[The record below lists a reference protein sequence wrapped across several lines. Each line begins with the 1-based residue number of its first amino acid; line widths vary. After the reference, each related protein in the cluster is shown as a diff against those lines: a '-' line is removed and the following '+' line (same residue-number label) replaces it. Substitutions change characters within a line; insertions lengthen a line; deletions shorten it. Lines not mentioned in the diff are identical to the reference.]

1 MSFYQENKFCN
12 EGQVM
17 PGKATIWLSILPVLR
32 RPTNADVLDL
42 PAPRQDCSA
51 LYIATTA
58 SQSGRMKGNAA
69 QSRPLL
75 HVQARGEEFRG
86 MAKIAFEA
94 ITKQFPGTSKP
105 AVDAVSFEVP
115 EGKTCMLVGTSGSGK
130 TTLLRMVNRLIE
142 PTSGSI
148 IIDGK
153 NVLEENPIE
162 LRRRIGY
169 VIQQVGLF
177 PHMNIA
183 ENIRVTAEIAGGWTK
198 ERLNSRVDELLD
210 LVGLPPSEYRKRFPR
225 QLSGG
230 QQQRVG
236 LARALATD
244 PTILLMD
251 EPFGA
256 LDAIT
261 RARMQDEL
269 LRIQRDVHKTIL
281 FVSHDIEEAFKLGN
295 MIAVLNEGK
304 LMQLGTPVDLL
315 ANPVNEFVR
324 KLVGADSI
332 LRQLEYLPVTDALDN
347 EPEAVSS
354 AHWGDV
360 PTCSSDATLLKAML
374 QLLETNAPALAIQ
387 DKDTQIPL
395 GYITLA
401 SINREITKTRSNIT
415 ALEETKI

>member
-1 MSFYQENKFCN
+1 
-12 EGQVM
+12 
-17 PGKATIWLSILPVLR
+17 
-32 RPTNADVLDL
+32 
-42 PAPRQDCSA
+42 
-51 LYIATTA
+51 
-58 SQSGRMKGNAA
+58 
-69 QSRPLL
+69 
-75 HVQARGEEFRG
+75 
-86 MAKIAFEA
+86 MAKIAFHE
-94 ITKQFPGTSKP
+94 ITKVFPGTSKP
-105 AVDAVSFEVP
+105 AVDAITFDVP

-142 PTSGSI
+142 PTAGQI

-183 ENIRVTAEIAGGWTK
+183 ENIRVTAEIAGGWSK
-198 ERLNSRVDELLD
+198 QRLNSRVDELLD
-210 LVGLPPSEYRKRFPR
+210 LVGLPPAEYRKRFPR

-244 PTILLMD
+244 PAILLMD

-281 FVSHDIEEAFKLGN
+281 FVSHDVEEAFKLGN
-295 MIAVLNEGK
+295 MIAVLNDGK

-324 KLVGADSI
+324 RLVGADSI
-332 LRQLEYLPVTDALDN
+332 LRQLEYLPVSDALDR
-347 EPEAVSS
+347 EPDVVSS

-360 PTCSSDATLLKAML
+360 PTCSSDATLLEAML
-374 QLLETNAPALAIQ
+374 KLLETNAPALAIQ
-387 DKDTQIPL
+387 DKDTSEHL
-395 GYITLA
+395 GYVTLS
-401 SINREITKTRSNIT
+401 SINHEITKTRHSEH
-415 ALEETKI
+415 AGEATKI

>member
-1 MSFYQENKFCN
+1 
-12 EGQVM
+12 
-17 PGKATIWLSILPVLR
+17 
-32 RPTNADVLDL
+32 
-42 PAPRQDCSA
+42 
-51 LYIATTA
+51 
-58 SQSGRMKGNAA
+58 
-69 QSRPLL
+69 
-75 HVQARGEEFRG
+75 
-86 MAKIAFEA
+86 MAKIEFHE
-94 ITKQFPGTSKP
+94 ITKQYPGAAKP
-105 AVDAVSFEVP
+105 AVDAVTFGVP
-115 EGKTCMLVGTSGSGK
+115 EGSTCMLVGTSGSGK

-142 PTSGSI
+142 PTSGEI
-148 IIDGK
+148 VIDGK
-153 NVLEENPIE
+153 NILQEDPIL

-183 ENIRVTAEIAGGWTK
+183 ENVRVTAEIAGGWTK
-198 ERLNSRVDELLD
+198 QRLAERVDELLE
-210 LVGLPPSEYRKRFPR
+210 LVGLPPTEYRSRFPR

-244 PTILLMD
+244 PAILLMD

-261 RARMQDEL
+261 RARLQDEL
-269 LRIQRDVHKTIL
+269 LRVQRDVHKTIL

-295 MIAVLNEGK
+295 QIAVLNDGK

-315 ANPVNEFVR
+315 AKPANDFVTR
-324 KLVGADSI
+324 LVGADSI
-332 LRQLEYLPVTDALDN
+332 LRQLQYLPVSDALDT

-360 PTCSSDATLLKAML
+360 PSSSSDATLLDAML
-374 QLLETNAPALAIQ
+374 KLLETNSPALAIQ
-387 DKDTQIPL
+387 DKDTSKSL

-401 SINREITKTRSNIT
+401 SINHEITKARSNE
-415 ALEETKI
+415 AQPEETRI

>member
-1 MSFYQENKFCN
+1 
-12 EGQVM
+12 
-17 PGKATIWLSILPVLR
+17 
-32 RPTNADVLDL
+32 
-42 PAPRQDCSA
+42 
-51 LYIATTA
+51 
-58 SQSGRMKGNAA
+58 
-69 QSRPLL
+69 
-75 HVQARGEEFRG
+75 

-142 PTSGSI
+142 PTSGQI

-153 NVLEENPIE
+153 NVLAENPIE

-198 ERLNSRVDELLD
+198 QRLNSRADELLD
-210 LVGLPPSEYRKRFPR
+210 LVGLPSEEYRKRFPR

-244 PTILLMD
+244 PAILLMD

-315 ANPVNEFVR
+315 ANPANEFVR

-360 PTCSSDATLLKAML
+360 PTCSSDATLLQAML
-374 QLLETNAPALAIQ
+374 KLLETNAPALPIQ
-387 DKDTQIPL
+387 EKDTQKPL

-401 SINREITKTRSNIT
+401 SINQEITKARRNKTT
-415 ALEETKI
+415 LEETKI